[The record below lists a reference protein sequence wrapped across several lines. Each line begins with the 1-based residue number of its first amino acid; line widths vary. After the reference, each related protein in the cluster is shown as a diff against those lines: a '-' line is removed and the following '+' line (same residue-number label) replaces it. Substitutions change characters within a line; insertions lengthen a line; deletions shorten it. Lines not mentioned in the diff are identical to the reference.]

1 MHPEMGPPTTGDMT
15 ESRAGNHSWDREDAA
30 PTVRVLP
37 GTSYEFELR
46 GEQWVMCAAGPEIE
60 SIAGYPASDFVDHA
74 RRSYGSIV
82 HPEDYDRMVSLF
94 QDALARRAPYAI
106 EYRVIH
112 ADGSTRWV
120 QGHGRG
126 VCDADGRVTRI
137 DGVFFD
143 VTERRRSEERLAHLA
158 LHDPLTDLPNRA
170 LFQEHLTVAIANAR
184 RSGSGGAVL
193 FIDLDDFKLVNDSFG
208 HAVGDELLVLV
219 ARRLRE
225 SCRAGDVVA
234 RQGGDEF
241 LVLVQGTAG
250 VPDPEAAAQ
259 IVAANLRVALAKPF
273 ALASTDLYIT
283 PSIGASLFPA
293 DGDTA
298 ETLLKHADIAMYA
311 AKDAGRD
318 GYRLYQPP
326 KRDSS
331 VELAMASQL
340 RQAER
345 RDELELYYQP
355 VVDLSESCI
364 VGAEALLRWNHPEA
378 GLLLPG
384 EFLPAAER
392 TGLIRPITA
401 WVLERAC
408 LEARRWCDNDLDLYA
423 SVNLPPV
430 YWQPAAIRRVIATI
444 ESFGLQPDRVM
455 IELTEEA
462 AMTDIADLEPLLAEI
477 HSQGLR
483 LAIDDFGTGYSSL
496 GRLRRL
502 RPSMIKIDRSFV
514 KDLPGDRD
522 AGVLVETMTTMAQ
535 KLGIQCLA
543 EGIETEEQLRFL
555 REIGCPLGQGYLYA
569 RPLPIA
575 RFNAL
580 ITGEE
585 RRAA

>member
-1 MHPEMGPPTTGDMT
+1 MQPHRDNHPGDRPGA
-15 ESRAGNHSWDREDAA
+15 S

-37 GTSYEFELR
+37 GTAYEFELR
-46 GEQWVMCAAGPEIE
+46 DERWVMSAAGPEIE
-60 SIAGYPASDFVDHA
+60 SITGYPPSDFIDHA

-94 QDALARRAPYAI
+94 RDAIERQAPYAI
-106 EYRVIH
+106 EYRIIH

-126 VCDADGRVTRI
+126 IFDAAGNVTRI
-137 DGVFFD
+137 EGLFFD
-143 VTERRRSEERLAHLA
+143 VTERRTSEERLAHLA

-184 RSGSGGAVL
+184 RSGDGGAVL

-219 ARRLRE
+219 AQRLRE

-250 VPDPEAAAQ
+250 DRVPDAAAQ
-259 IVAANLRVALAKPF
+259 TVAANLRVALGKPF

-311 AKDAGRD
+311 AKEAGRD

-331 VELAMASQL
+331 VELAIAAQL

-355 VVDLSESCI
+355 IVALEQSCI
-364 VGAEALLRWNHPEA
+364 VGAEALLRWNRPGA
-378 GLLLPG
+378 GMLLPG

-408 LEARRWCDNDLDLYA
+408 IEARRWCDHDLDLYA
-423 SVNLPPV
+423 SINLPPA
-430 YWQPAAIRRVIATI
+430 YWQPGAIRRIIATI
-444 ESFGLQPDRVM
+444 ESFGLPADRVM
-455 IELTEEA
+455 IEFTEEA
-462 AMTDIADLEPLLAEI
+462 AMTDIADLGPLLDDI
-477 HSQGLR
+477 HRQGLR

-496 GRLRRL
+496 GRLSRL

-522 AGVLVETMTTMAQ
+522 AGVLVETMITMAQ

-543 EGIETEEQLRFL
+543 EGIETEAQLRFL
-555 REIGCPLGQGYLYA
+555 RDVGCPLGQGYLYS
-569 RPLPIA
+569 RPLPVS
-575 RFNAL
+575 RFNVL

>member
-1 MHPEMGPPTTGDMT
+1 MGSDYRGMSDPH
-15 ESRAGNHSWDREDAA
+15 AGNHPWEREGASA
-30 PTVRVLP
+30 TVRVLP
-37 GTSYEFELR
+37 GTTYEFELR
-46 GEQWVMCAAGPEIE
+46 DERWVMCAAGPEIE
-60 SIAGYPASDFVDHA
+60 SITGYPPSDFINHA
-74 RRSYGSIV
+74 RRTYGSIV
-82 HPEDYDRMVSLF
+82 HPDDYEGMVAHF

-126 VCDADGRVTRI
+126 ICDENGVVTRI
-137 DGVFFD
+137 DGCFFD
-143 VTERRRSEERLAHLA
+143 VTERRQSEERLAHLA

-193 FIDLDDFKLVNDSFG
+193 FIDLDNFKLVNDSFG

-219 ARRLRE
+219 AQRLRD

-250 VPDPEAAAQ
+250 DTLPDAAAQ
-259 IVAANLRVALAKPF
+259 TVAANLRVALAKPF

-283 PSIGASLFPA
+283 PSIGASLFPS

-331 VELAMASQL
+331 VELAIASQL

-355 VVDLSESCI
+355 IVDLSQSCI
-364 VGAEALLRWNHPEA
+364 VGAEALLRWNHPDA
-378 GLLLPG
+378 GTLLPG

-408 LEARRWCDNDLDLYA
+408 IEARRWCDHDLDLYA
-423 SVNLPPV
+423 SVNLPPA
-430 YWQPAAIRRVIATI
+430 YWQPGAIRRVIATI

-455 IELTEEA
+455 IEFTEQA
-462 AMTDIADLEPLLAEI
+462 AMTDIADLGPLLNDI

-483 LAIDDFGTGYSSL
+483 LAIDDFGIGYSSL
-496 GRLRRL
+496 SRLSRL

-522 AGVLVETMTTMAQ
+522 AGVLVETMITMAS

-543 EGIETEEQLRFL
+543 EGIETEAQLKFL
-555 REIGCPLGQGYLYA
+555 REIGCPLGQGYLYS
-569 RPLPIA
+569 RPLPTS
-575 RFNAL
+575 RFNTL
-580 ITGEE
+580 ITGGEE

>member
-1 MHPEMGPPTTGDMT
+1 MQPHGDNIPGA
-15 ESRAGNHSWDREDAA
+15 RAGASPD
-30 PTVRVLP
+30 VRVLP
-37 GTSYEFELR
+37 GTAYEFELR
-46 GEQWVMCAAGPEIE
+46 NERWIVSAVGPEIE
-60 SIAGYPASDFVDHA
+60 AISGYPPSDFIDHA

-82 HPEDYDRMVSLF
+82 HPEDYDGMVSLF
-94 QDALARRAPYAI
+94 RDAIQRRAPYAI
-106 EYRVIH
+106 EYRIIH

-126 VCDADGRVTRI
+126 AFDAKGQVTRI
-137 DGVFFD
+137 EGLFFD
-143 VTERRRSEERLAHLA
+143 VTERRMSEERLAHLA

-219 ARRLRE
+219 AQRLRE

-241 LVLVQGTAG
+241 LVLVQGTPGDTA
-250 VPDPEAAAQ
+250 PDAAAQ
-259 IVAANLRVALAKPF
+259 VVAANLRVALGKPF
-273 ALASTDLYIT
+273 GLASTDLYIT

-331 VELAMASQL
+331 VELAIASQL
-340 RQAER
+340 RLAER

-355 VVDLSESCI
+355 IVSLEQSCI
-364 VGAEALLRWNHPEA
+364 VGAEALLRWNRPES
-378 GLLLPG
+378 GMLLPG

-408 LEARRWCDNDLDLYA
+408 IEARRWCDHDLDLYA
-423 SVNLPPV
+423 SINLPPA
-430 YWQPAAIRRVIATI
+430 YWQPGAIRRVIATI
-444 ESFGLQPDRVM
+444 ESFGLSADRVM
-455 IELTEEA
+455 IEFTEEA
-462 AMTDIADLEPLLAEI
+462 AMTDIADLGQLVDDI

-483 LAIDDFGTGYSSL
+483 LAIDDFGIGYSSL
-496 GRLRRL
+496 GRLSRL

-522 AGVLVETMTTMAQ
+522 AGVLVETMITMAQ
-535 KLGIQCLA
+535 KLGIHCLA
-543 EGIETEEQLRFL
+543 EGIETEAQLKFL
-555 REIGCPLGQGYLYA
+555 REIGCPFGQGFLYS
-569 RPLPIA
+569 RPLPVS

>member
-1 MHPEMGPPTTGDMT
+1 MQPHRDNHPGDRPGA
-15 ESRAGNHSWDREDAA
+15 S

-37 GTSYEFELR
+37 GTAYEFELR
-46 GEQWVMCAAGPEIE
+46 DQRWVMSAAGPEIE
-60 SIAGYPASDFVDHA
+60 SITGYPPSDFIDHA

-94 QDALARRAPYAI
+94 RDAIQRQAPYAI
-106 EYRVIH
+106 EYRIIH

-126 VCDADGRVTRI
+126 IFDAAGNVTRI
-137 DGVFFD
+137 EGLFFD
-143 VTERRRSEERLAHLA
+143 VTERRTSEERLAHLA

-184 RSGSGGAVL
+184 RSGDGGAVL

-219 ARRLRE
+219 AQRLRE

-250 VPDPEAAAQ
+250 DRVPDAAAQ
-259 IVAANLRVALAKPF
+259 TVAANLRVALGKPF

-311 AKDAGRD
+311 AKEAGRD

-331 VELAMASQL
+331 VELAIAAQL

-355 VVDLSESCI
+355 IVALEQSCI
-364 VGAEALLRWNHPEA
+364 VGAEALLRWNRPGA
-378 GLLLPG
+378 GTLLPG
-384 EFLPAAER
+384 DFLPAAER

-408 LEARRWCDNDLDLYA
+408 IEARRWCDHDLDLYA
-423 SVNLPPV
+423 SINLPPA
-430 YWQPAAIRRVIATI
+430 YWQPGAIRRIIATI
-444 ESFGLQPDRVM
+444 ESFGLPADRVM
-455 IELTEEA
+455 IEFTEEA
-462 AMTDIADLEPLLAEI
+462 AMTDIADLGPLLDDI
-477 HSQGLR
+477 HRQGLR

-496 GRLRRL
+496 GRLSRL

-522 AGVLVETMTTMAQ
+522 AGVLVETMITMAQ

-543 EGIETEEQLRFL
+543 EGIETEAQLKFL
-555 REIGCPLGQGYLYA
+555 RDVGCPLGQGYLYS
-569 RPLPIA
+569 RPLPVS

>member
-1 MHPEMGPPTTGDMT
+1 MQPHGDNHPGDRPGA
-15 ESRAGNHSWDREDAA
+15 SPS
-30 PTVRVLP
+30 VRVLP
-37 GTSYEFELR
+37 GTAYEFELR
-46 GEQWVMCAAGPEIE
+46 DERWVVSAVGPEIE
-60 SIAGYPASDFVDHA
+60 AITGYPPSDFIDHA

-82 HPEDYDRMVSLF
+82 HPEDYAGMVSSF
-94 QDALARRAPYAI
+94 RDAIQRRAPYAI

-126 VCDADGRVTRI
+126 AFDGDGNVTRI
-137 DGVFFD
+137 EGLFVD
-143 VTERRRSEERLAHLA
+143 VTERRESEERLAHLA

-219 ARRLRE
+219 AQRLRE

-250 VPDPEAAAQ
+250 EGVPDAAAQ
-259 IVAANLRVALAKPF
+259 TVAANLRVALGKPF

-331 VELAMASQL
+331 VELAIASQL

-355 VVDLSESCI
+355 IVALEQSCI
-364 VGAEALLRWNHPEA
+364 VGAEALLRWNRPGA
-378 GLLLPG
+378 GMLLPG

-408 LEARRWCDNDLDLYA
+408 IEARRWCDHDLDLYA
-423 SVNLPPV
+423 SINLPPA
-430 YWQPAAIRRVIATI
+430 YWQPGAIRRVIATI
-444 ESFGLQPDRVM
+444 ESFGLSPDRVM
-455 IELTEEA
+455 IEFTEEA
-462 AMTDIADLEPLLAEI
+462 AMADIADLGQLVDDI

-483 LAIDDFGTGYSSL
+483 LAIDDFGIGYSSL
-496 GRLRRL
+496 GRLSRL

-514 KDLPGDRD
+514 RDLPGDRD
-522 AGVLVETMTTMAQ
+522 AGVLVETMITMAE

-543 EGIETEEQLRFL
+543 EGIETEAQLKFL
-555 REIGCPLGQGYLYA
+555 RGVGCPLGQGYLYS
-569 RPLPIA
+569 RPLPLS

>member
-1 MHPEMGPPTTGDMT
+1 MEPHG
-15 ESRAGNHSWDREDAA
+15 GNHPWDGEGASA
-30 PTVRVLP
+30 TVRVLP

-46 GEQWVMCAAGPEIE
+46 GERWVMCAAGPEIE
-60 SIAGYPASDFVDHA
+60 SITGYPASDFIDHA

-82 HPEDYDRMVSLF
+82 HPEDYARMASLF
-94 QDALARRAPYAI
+94 RDAIARRAPYAI

-126 VCDADGRVTRI
+126 AFDADGRVTRI
-137 DGVFFD
+137 DGLFFD
-143 VTERRRSEERLAHLA
+143 VTERRQSEERLAHLA

-184 RSGSGGAVL
+184 RSGGGGAVL

-241 LVLVQGTAG
+241 LVLVQGAAG
-250 VPDPEAAAQ
+250 DTDPEAAAQ
-259 IVAANLRVALAKPF
+259 TVAANLRVALARPY

-331 VELAMASQL
+331 VELAIASQL

-355 VVDLSESCI
+355 IVDLSQSCI

-378 GLLLPG
+378 GTLLPG

-408 LEARRWCDNDLDLYA
+408 IQARRWCDHDLDLYA
-423 SVNLPPV
+423 SINLPPA

-444 ESFGLQPDRVM
+444 ESFGLGADRVM

-462 AMTDIADLEPLLAEI
+462 AMTDVADLEPLLDEI

-496 GRLRRL
+496 GRLSRL

-522 AGVLVETMTTMAQ
+522 AGVLVETMITMAS

-543 EGIETEEQLRFL
+543 EGIETEAQLRFL
-555 REIGCPLGQGYLYA
+555 REIGCPLGQGYLYS
-569 RPLPIA
+569 RPLPTA

>member
-1 MHPEMGPPTTGDMT
+1 MPSDYGDMT
-15 ESRAGNHSWDREDAA
+15 QPRAGIPWSDGPGAHVSVLHGTPYRHVSRGGTWVMESAA
-30 PTVRVLP
+30 PT
-37 GTSYEFELR
+37 
-46 GEQWVMCAAGPEIE
+46 IE
-60 SIAGYPASDFVDHA
+60 AITGYPPHELLGAHGRPYV
-74 RRSYGSIV
+74 SIV
-82 HPEDYDRMVSLF
+82 HPEDLPLVSEIV
-94 QDALARRAPYAI
+94 AAAVERREPYAV
-106 EYRVIH
+106 EYRIVT
-112 ADGSTRWV
+112 AGGETRWV
-120 QGHGRG
+120 QGHGQPVPG
-126 VCDADGRVTRI
+126 DDGEVRFI
-137 DGVFFD
+137 DGMLFD
-143 VTERRRSEERLAHLA
+143 VTERRTSEERLAHLA

-184 RSGSGGAVL
+184 RTATGGAVL

-241 LVLVQGTAG
+241 LVLVQGQAG
-250 VPDPEAAAQ
+250 DVAPQEAAQ
-259 IVAANLRVALAKPF
+259 TVAANLRVALARPF

-283 PSIGASLFPA
+283 PSIGASLFPD

-298 ETLLKHADIAMYA
+298 EMLLKHADIAMYA

-331 VELAMASQL
+331 VELAIASQL

-355 VVDLSESCI
+355 IVDLSQSCI

-378 GLLLPG
+378 GTLLPG

-408 LEARRWCDNDLDLYA
+408 IEARRWCDHDLDLYA
-423 SVNLPPV
+423 SINLPPA
-430 YWQPAAIRRVIATI
+430 YWQPGAIRRVIATI
-444 ESFGLQPDRVM
+444 ESFGLRPDRVM

-462 AMTDIADLEPLLAEI
+462 AMTDIADLEPLLDEI

-514 KDLPGDRD
+514 KDLPDDRD
-522 AGVLVETMTTMAQ
+522 AGVLVETMITMAS

-543 EGIETEEQLRFL
+543 EGIETEAQLKFL
-555 REIGCPLGQGYLYA
+555 REIGCPLGQGYLYS
-569 RPLPIA
+569 RPLPMA

-585 RRAA
+585 QRAA

>member
-1 MHPEMGPPTTGDMT
+1 MQPHRDNHPGDRPGA
-15 ESRAGNHSWDREDAA
+15 S

-37 GTSYEFELR
+37 GTAYEFELR
-46 GEQWVMCAAGPEIE
+46 DQRWVMSAAGPEIE
-60 SIAGYPASDFVDHA
+60 SITGYPPSDFIDHA

-82 HPEDYDRMVSLF
+82 HPEDYERMVSLF
-94 QDALARRAPYAI
+94 RDAIQRQAPYAI
-106 EYRVIH
+106 EYRIIH

-126 VCDADGRVTRI
+126 IFDAAGNVTRI
-137 DGVFFD
+137 EGLFFD
-143 VTERRRSEERLAHLA
+143 VTERRTSEERLAHLA

-184 RSGSGGAVL
+184 RSGDGGAVL

-219 ARRLRE
+219 AQRLRE

-250 VPDPEAAAQ
+250 DRVPDAAAQ
-259 IVAANLRVALAKPF
+259 TVAANLRVALGKPF

-311 AKDAGRD
+311 AKEAGRD

-331 VELAMASQL
+331 VELAIAAQL

-355 VVDLSESCI
+355 IVALEQSCI
-364 VGAEALLRWNHPEA
+364 VGAEALLRWNRPGA
-378 GLLLPG
+378 GTLLPG
-384 EFLPAAER
+384 DFLPAAER

-408 LEARRWCDNDLDLYA
+408 IEARRWCDHDLDLYA
-423 SVNLPPV
+423 SINLPPA
-430 YWQPAAIRRVIATI
+430 YWQPGAIRRIIATI
-444 ESFGLQPDRVM
+444 ESFGLPADRVM
-455 IELTEEA
+455 IEFTEEA
-462 AMTDIADLEPLLAEI
+462 AMTDIADLGPLLDDI
-477 HSQGLR
+477 HRQGLR

-496 GRLRRL
+496 GRLSRL

-522 AGVLVETMTTMAQ
+522 AGVLVETMITMAQ

-543 EGIETEEQLRFL
+543 EGIETEAQLKFL
-555 REIGCPLGQGYLYA
+555 RDVGCPLGQGYLYS
-569 RPLPIA
+569 RPLPVS

>member
-1 MHPEMGPPTTGDMT
+1 MQPHRDNHPGDRPGA
-15 ESRAGNHSWDREDAA
+15 S

-37 GTSYEFELR
+37 GTAYEFELR
-46 GEQWVMCAAGPEIE
+46 DERWVMSAAGPEIE
-60 SIAGYPASDFVDHA
+60 SITGYPPSDFIDHA

-94 QDALARRAPYAI
+94 RDAIERQAPYAI
-106 EYRVIH
+106 EYRIIH

-126 VCDADGRVTRI
+126 IFDAAGNVTRI
-137 DGVFFD
+137 EGLFFY
-143 VTERRRSEERLAHLA
+143 VTERRTSEERLAHLA

-184 RSGSGGAVL
+184 RSGDGGAVL

-219 ARRLRE
+219 AQRLRE

-250 VPDPEAAAQ
+250 DRVPDAAAQ
-259 IVAANLRVALAKPF
+259 TVAANLRVALGKPF

-311 AKDAGRD
+311 AKEAGRD

-331 VELAMASQL
+331 VELAIAAQL

-355 VVDLSESCI
+355 IVALEQSCI
-364 VGAEALLRWNHPEA
+364 VGAEALLRWNRPDA
-378 GLLLPG
+378 GMLLPG

-408 LEARRWCDNDLDLYA
+408 IEARRWCDHDLDLYA
-423 SVNLPPV
+423 SINLPPA
-430 YWQPAAIRRVIATI
+430 YWQPGAIRRIIATI
-444 ESFGLQPDRVM
+444 ESFGLPADRVM
-455 IELTEEA
+455 IEFTEEA
-462 AMTDIADLEPLLAEI
+462 AMTDIADLGPLLDDI
-477 HSQGLR
+477 HRQGLR

-496 GRLRRL
+496 GRLSRL

-522 AGVLVETMTTMAQ
+522 AGVLVETMITMAQ

-543 EGIETEEQLRFL
+543 EGIETEAQLKFL
-555 REIGCPLGQGYLYA
+555 RDVGCPLGQGYLYS
-569 RPLPIA
+569 RPLPVS
-575 RFNAL
+575 RFNVL

>member
-1 MHPEMGPPTTGDMT
+1 MQPHGDNT
-15 ESRAGNHSWDREDAA
+15 SGARAGASPD
-30 PTVRVLP
+30 VRVLP
-37 GTSYEFELR
+37 GTAYEFELR
-46 GEQWVMCAAGPEIE
+46 DGRWFVSAVGPEIE
-60 SIAGYPASDFVDHA
+60 AITGYPPSDYIDHA

-82 HPEDYDRMVSLF
+82 HPEDYDGMVSLF
-94 QDALARRAPYAI
+94 RDAIQRRAPYAI
-106 EYRVIH
+106 EYRIIH

-126 VCDADGRVTRI
+126 AIDADGNVTRI
-137 DGVFFD
+137 EGLFFD
-143 VTERRRSEERLAHLA
+143 VTERRTSEERLAHLA

-170 LFQEHLTVAIANAR
+170 LFQEHLRVAIANAR

-219 ARRLRE
+219 AQRLRE

-250 VPDPEAAAQ
+250 EGAPDAAAQ
-259 IVAANLRVALAKPF
+259 TVAANLRVALGKPF

-298 ETLLKHADIAMYA
+298 EVLLKHADIAMYA

-331 VELAMASQL
+331 VELAIASQL

-355 VVDLSESCI
+355 IVALEQSCI
-364 VGAEALLRWNHPEA
+364 VGAEALLRWNRPGA
-378 GLLLPG
+378 GMLLPG

-408 LEARRWCDNDLDLYA
+408 IEARRWCDHDLDLYV
-423 SVNLPPV
+423 SINLPPA
-430 YWQPAAIRRVIATI
+430 YWQPGAIRRVIATI
-444 ESFGLQPDRVM
+444 ESFGLPADRVM
-455 IELTEEA
+455 IEFTEEA
-462 AMTDIADLEPLLAEI
+462 AMADIADLGQLVDDI

-483 LAIDDFGTGYSSL
+483 LAIDDFGIGYSSL
-496 GRLRRL
+496 GRLSRL

-514 KDLPGDRD
+514 NDLPGDRD
-522 AGVLVETMTTMAQ
+522 AGVLVETMITMAQ

-543 EGIETEEQLRFL
+543 EGIETEAQLKFL
-555 REIGCPLGQGYLYA
+555 REIGCPLGQGYLYS
-569 RPLPIA
+569 RPLPLS

-580 ITGEE
+580 ISGEE

>member
-1 MHPEMGPPTTGDMT
+1 MASDYGDMS
-15 ESRAGNHSWDREDAA
+15 EPRAGIPWSDGPGAHVSVLHGTPYRHENRGGSWVMESAA
-30 PTVRVLP
+30 P
-37 GTSYEFELR
+37 
-46 GEQWVMCAAGPEIE
+46 AIE
-60 SIAGYPASDFVDHA
+60 AITGYPRHELLGEHG
-74 RRSYGSIV
+74 RSYLSIV
-82 HPEDYDRMVSLF
+82 HPEDLPRVSEIV
-94 QDALARRAPYAI
+94 AAAVERREPYAV
-106 EYRVIH
+106 EYRIVT
-112 ADGSTRWV
+112 AGGQTRWV
-120 QGHGRG
+120 QGHGQPVPG
-126 VCDADGRVTRI
+126 SDGEVRFI
-137 DGVFFD
+137 DGMLFD
-143 VTERRRSEERLAHLA
+143 VTERRTSEERLAHLA

-184 RSGSGGAVL
+184 RSATGGAVL

-241 LVLVQGTAG
+241 LVLVQGQTADV
-250 VPDPEAAAQ
+250 VPQEAAQ
-259 IVAANLRVALAKPF
+259 TVAANLRVALAKPF

-283 PSIGASLFPA
+283 PSIGASLFPD

-331 VELAMASQL
+331 VELAIASQL

-355 VVDLSESCI
+355 IVDLSQSCI

-378 GLLLPG
+378 GTLLPG

-408 LEARRWCDNDLDLYA
+408 IEARRWCDHDLDLYA
-423 SVNLPPV
+423 SINLPPA
-430 YWQPAAIRRVIATI
+430 YWQPGAIRRVIATI
-444 ESFGLQPDRVM
+444 ESFGLPADRVM

-462 AMTDIADLEPLLAEI
+462 AMTDIADLEPLLDEI

-522 AGVLVETMTTMAQ
+522 AGVLVETMITMAS

-543 EGIETEEQLRFL
+543 EGIETEAQLKFL
-555 REIGCPLGQGYLYA
+555 RDTGCPLGQGYLYS
-569 RPLPIA
+569 RPLPMA

-580 ITGEE
+580 ITGEQQQ
-585 RRAA
+585 AA

>member
-1 MHPEMGPPTTGDMT
+1 MQPHRDNHPGDRPGA
-15 ESRAGNHSWDREDAA
+15 S

-37 GTSYEFELR
+37 GTAYEFELR
-46 GEQWVMCAAGPEIE
+46 DERWVMSAAGPEIE
-60 SIAGYPASDFVDHA
+60 SITGYPPSDFIDHA

-94 QDALARRAPYAI
+94 RDAIERQAPYAI
-106 EYRVIH
+106 EYRIIH

-126 VCDADGRVTRI
+126 IFDAAGNVTRI
-137 DGVFFD
+137 EGLFFD
-143 VTERRRSEERLAHLA
+143 VTERRTSEERLAHLA

-184 RSGSGGAVL
+184 RSGDGGAVL

-219 ARRLRE
+219 AQRLRE

-250 VPDPEAAAQ
+250 DRVPDAAAQ
-259 IVAANLRVALAKPF
+259 TVAANLRVALGKPF

-331 VELAMASQL
+331 VELAIASQL

-355 VVDLSESCI
+355 IVALEQSCI
-364 VGAEALLRWNHPEA
+364 VGAEALLRWNRPGA
-378 GLLLPG
+378 GMLLPG

-408 LEARRWCDNDLDLYA
+408 IEARRWCDHDLDLYA
-423 SVNLPPV
+423 SINLPPA
-430 YWQPAAIRRVIATI
+430 YWQPGAIRRIIATI
-444 ESFGLQPDRVM
+444 ESFGLSADRVM
-455 IELTEEA
+455 IEFTEEA
-462 AMTDIADLEPLLAEI
+462 AMADIADLGQLVDDI

-483 LAIDDFGTGYSSL
+483 LAIDDFGIGYSSL
-496 GRLRRL
+496 GRLSRL

-514 KDLPGDRD
+514 NDLPGDRD
-522 AGVLVETMTTMAQ
+522 AGVLVETMITMAQ

-543 EGIETEEQLRFL
+543 EGIETEAQLKFL
-555 REIGCPLGQGYLYA
+555 REIGCPLGQGYLYS
-569 RPLPIA
+569 RPLPLS

>member
-1 MHPEMGPPTTGDMT
+1 MKSRTGISLSDP
-15 ESRAGNHSWDREDAA
+15 SGSQ
-30 PTVRVLP
+30 VSVLDGIP
-37 GTSYEFELR
+37 YR
-46 GEQWVMCAAGPEIE
+46 
-60 SIAGYPASDFVDHA
+60 
-74 RRSYGSIV
+74 
-82 HPEDYDRMVSLF
+82 
-94 QDALARRAPYAI
+94 LARHGERWIMTRIAPGIEAVIGYSPHELTGEDGRSWATIIHPDDVDAVTARFRQALQHDAPYAI
-106 EYRVIH
+106 EYRLRH

-120 QGHGRG
+120 QGHGQPVRG
-126 VCDADGRVTRI
+126 SDGEVEHV
-137 DGVFFD
+137 DGVWFD
-143 VTERRRSEERLAHLA
+143 VTERRSGEERLAHLA
-158 LHDPLTDLPNRA
+158 LHDSLTDLPNRA
-170 LFQEHLTVAIANAR
+170 LFQEHLTVAIANAA
-184 RSGSGGAVL
+184 RSDTGGAVL

-208 HAVGDELLVLV
+208 HPVGDELLVMV
-219 ARRLRE
+219 AQRLRQ

-241 LVLVQGTAG
+241 LVLVQGGAADASPG
-250 VPDPEAAAQ
+250 AAAQ
-259 IVAANLRVALAKPF
+259 AVAGNLRAALARPF
-273 ALASTDLYIT
+273 PIAGTDLYVT

-311 AKDAGRD
+311 AKAAGRD

-331 VELAMASQL
+331 VELALASQL
-340 RQAER
+340 RMAER

-355 VVDLSESCI
+355 IVDLSQSCI

-392 TGLIRPITA
+392 TGLIRPITS

-408 LEARRWCDNDLDLYA
+408 IEVRRWCDRDLDLYV
-423 SVNLPPV
+423 SVNLPPAF
-430 YWQPAAIRRVIATI
+430 WHPAAIRRVIATI
-444 ESFGLQPDRVM
+444 ESFGLSPDRIM

-462 AMTDIADLEPLLAEI
+462 AMTDNADLEPLLAEI

-502 RPSMIKIDRSFV
+502 RPSQIKIDRSFV
-514 KDLPGDRD
+514 RDLPDRD
-522 AGVLVETMTTMAQ
+522 AGVLVETMVTMAQ

-543 EGIETEEQLRFL
+543 EGIETEEQLAFL
-555 REIGCPLGQGYLYA
+555 REHGCQFGQGYLYS
-569 RPLPIA
+569 RPLPTS
-575 RFNAL
+575 RLNAL
-580 ITGEE
+580 LSGDQRE
-585 RRAA
+585 AA

>member
-1 MHPEMGPPTTGDMT
+1 MHPPVWAPTTGGMSEPST
-15 ESRAGNHSWDREDAA
+15 GNHPWDLEGAA
-30 PTVRVLP
+30 ATVRVLP

-46 GEQWVMCAAGPEIE
+46 GERWVMCAAGPEIE
-60 SIAGYPASDFVDHA
+60 SITGYPPSDFVDHA
-74 RRSYGSIV
+74 RRTYGSIV
-82 HPEDYDRMVSLF
+82 HPEDYEGMVAHF
-94 QDALARRAPYAI
+94 QDALARHAPYAI
-106 EYRVIH
+106 EYRIIH

-126 VCDADGRVTRI
+126 ICDEHGNVTRI
-137 DGVFFD
+137 DGCFFD
-143 VTERRRSEERLAHLA
+143 VTERRLSEDRLAHLA

-219 ARRLRE
+219 AQRLRD

-241 LVLVQGTAG
+241 LVLVQGTTGDALPG
-250 VPDPEAAAQ
+250 AAAQ
-259 IVAANLRVALAKPF
+259 AVAANLRVALAKPF

-293 DGDTA
+293 DGDSA

-331 VELAMASQL
+331 VELAIASQL

-345 RDELELYYQP
+345 HDELELYYQP
-355 VVDLSESCI
+355 IVDLSQSCI

-392 TGLIRPITA
+392 TGLIRPMTA

-408 LEARRWCDNDLDLYA
+408 IEARRWCDHDLDLYA
-423 SVNLPPV
+423 SVNLPPA

-444 ESFGLQPDRVM
+444 ESFGLRPDRVM

-462 AMTDIADLEPLLAEI
+462 AMTDIADLEPMLAEI

-483 LAIDDFGTGYSSL
+483 LAIDDFGTGHSSL
-496 GRLRRL
+496 GRLSRL

-522 AGVLVETMTTMAQ
+522 AGVLVETMITMAS

-543 EGIETEEQLRFL
+543 EGIETEAQLTFL
-555 REIGCPLGQGYLYA
+555 REAGCPLGQGYLYS
-569 RPLPIA
+569 RPLPTA

>member
-1 MHPEMGPPTTGDMT
+1 MQPHGDTHP
-15 ESRAGNHSWDREDAA
+15 WDRQGASA
-30 PTVRVLP
+30 HVRVLP
-37 GTSYEFELR
+37 GTSYAFELR
-46 GEQWVMCAAGPEIE
+46 GETWVMCAAGQEIE
-60 SIAGYPASDFVDHA
+60 SITGYPPSDFIDNA

-82 HPEDYDRMVSLF
+82 HPEDYEGMVALF
-94 QDALARRAPYAI
+94 RDALERRAPYAI

-112 ADGSTRWV
+112 ADGSVRWV

-126 VCDADGRVTRI
+126 TYDAQGRVTRI
-137 DGVFFD
+137 EGLFFD
-143 VTERRRSEERLAHLA
+143 VTERRLSEERLAHLA

-184 RSGSGGAVL
+184 RSGRGGAVL

-219 ARRLRE
+219 AQRLRE

-241 LVLVQGTAG
+241 LVLVQDSVGDT
-250 VPDPEAAAQ
+250 DPEAAAQ
-259 IVAANLRVALAKPF
+259 VVAANLRVALAKPY

-293 DGDTA
+293 DGETA

-331 VELAMASQL
+331 VELAIASQL

-355 VVDLSESCI
+355 IVDLSQSCI

-401 WVLERAC
+401 WVLERASIQ
-408 LEARRWCDNDLDLYA
+408 ARRWCDHDLDLYA
-423 SVNLPPV
+423 SINLPPA

-444 ESFGLQPDRVM
+444 ESFGLSADRVM

-462 AMTDIADLEPLLAEI
+462 AMTDIADLEPMLAEI

-502 RPSMIKIDRSFV
+502 RPSVIKIDRSFV

-522 AGVLVETMTTMAQ
+522 AGVLVETMVSMAS
-535 KLGIQCLA
+535 KLGIECLA
-543 EGIETEEQLRFL
+543 EGIETEGQLKFL
-555 REIGCPLGQGYLYA
+555 RDLGCPLGQGFLYS
-569 RPLPIA
+569 RPLPAA

>member
-1 MHPEMGPPTTGDMT
+1 
-15 ESRAGNHSWDREDAA
+15 
-30 PTVRVLP
+30 VRVLP
-37 GTSYEFELR
+37 GTAYEFELR
-46 GEQWVMCAAGPEIE
+46 DERWVVSAVGPEIE
-60 SIAGYPASDFVDHA
+60 AITGYPPSEFTDHA

-82 HPEDYDRMVSLF
+82 HPEDYDGMVSSF
-94 QDALARRAPYAI
+94 RDAIQRRAPYAI
-106 EYRVIH
+106 EYRIIH

-126 VCDADGRVTRI
+126 AFDADGNVTRI
-137 DGVFFD
+137 EGLFFD
-143 VTERRRSEERLAHLA
+143 VTERRTSEERLAHLA

-184 RSGSGGAVL
+184 RSGNGGAVL

-219 ARRLRE
+219 AQRLRE

-241 LVLVQGTAG
+241 LVLVQGTTGDSA
-250 VPDPEAAAQ
+250 PDEAAQ
-259 IVAANLRVALAKPF
+259 IVAANLRVALGKPF

-293 DGDTA
+293 DGDNA

-331 VELAMASQL
+331 VELAIASQL

-355 VVDLSESCI
+355 IVALEQSCI
-364 VGAEALLRWNHPEA
+364 VGAEALLRWNRPDA
-378 GLLLPG
+378 GMLLPG

-408 LEARRWCDNDLDLYA
+408 IEARRWCDHDLDLYA
-423 SVNLPPV
+423 SINLPPA

-444 ESFGLQPDRVM
+444 ESFGLSADRVM
-455 IELTEEA
+455 IEFTEEA
-462 AMTDIADLEPLLAEI
+462 AMTDIADLGQLLNDI

-483 LAIDDFGTGYSSL
+483 LAIDDFGIGYSSL
-496 GRLRRL
+496 GRLSRL

-522 AGVLVETMTTMAQ
+522 AGVLVETMITMAQ

-543 EGIETEEQLRFL
+543 EGIETEAQLKFL
-555 REIGCPLGQGYLYA
+555 REIGCPLGQGYLYS
-569 RPLPIA
+569 RPLPVS